1 MHIAI
6 DVRPLISPFKTGV
19 GEYGSELLKAILALD
34 TKNNYYLFSNSF
46 KEINLESLNII
57 NQNVKIV
64 STHWPNKLFNGLVAT
79 TNRPEIDKIINKNFN
94 IKLDRFFS
102 PNLNFTTISKNT
114 KFALTVH
121 DLSFEI
127 YPHFFSAKQRLW
139 HQLIKPKIQCE
150 RADVIC
156 TPSENTKR
164 DLINVFNIDSKKIR
178 TIYPGL
184 AQIFTDRKL
193 ATAENEVKKK
203 YQLPDNF
210 ILFLGTSEPRKNLLG
225 ILKAFEL
232 LPQNLDTHLVI
243 AGSPGWK
250 QRNIQHQLAN
260 SKFRNRIKILDYIT
274 NEDKPALYTLAK
286 LFVYPSFYEGF
297 GFPVL
302 EAMASGTPVVTSNRS
317 SLPEI
322 TGLNAYLIN
331 PHKINE
337 LALGMQTLLTDE
349 DTRNSLIKNGLEIAQ
364 KFSWEKAAQEWLETM
379 QIEYK

>member
-6 DVRPLISPFKTGV
+6 DLRPLISPFKTGI
-19 GEYGSELLKAILALD
+19 GEYGSELLKAILTLD
-34 TKNNYYLFSNSF
+34 QKNNYYLFSNSF
-46 KEINLESLNII
+46 KGIKLDLPGIAS
-57 NQNVKIV
+57 QNVKIV
-64 STHWPNKLFNGLVAT
+64 STHWPNKLFNSLAAMIH
-79 TNRPEIDKIINKNFN
+79 RPQIDKIINKKFN
-94 IKLDRFFS
+94 ITLDHFFS

-139 HQLIKPKIQCE
+139 HQLIKPKTQCM
-150 RADVIC
+150 RADVIY

-164 DLINVFNIDSKKIR
+164 DLINVYTIESQKIKV
-178 TIYPGL
+178 IYPGL
-184 AQIFTDRKL
+184 AKIFTDGEL
-193 ATAENEVKKK
+193 ATSTDEIKKK

-225 ILKAFEL
+225 ILKEFEL
-232 LPQNLDTHLVI
+232 LPQNLNTHLVI

-250 QRNIQHQLAN
+250 QHNIQHQLAS
-260 SKFRNRIKILDYIT
+260 SKLKNRIKILDYIP
-274 NEDKPALYTLAK
+274 NEDKPALYSLAK

-322 TGLNAYLIN
+322 TGLNAYLVN

-349 DTRNSLIKNGLEIAQ
+349 DTRNNLIKNSLGIAQ
-364 KFSWEKAAQEWLETM
+364 KFSWEKAAQEWFETL

>member
-6 DVRPLISPFKTGV
+6 DLRPLISPFKTGI
-19 GEYGSELLKAILALD
+19 GEYGSELLKAILTLD
-34 TKNNYYLFSNSF
+34 QKNNYYLFSNSF
-46 KEINLESLNII
+46 KDVKLDSLNSA
-57 NQNVKIV
+57 NQNAQIV
-64 STHWPNKLFNGLVAT
+64 SAHWPNKLFNGLVAT
-79 TNRPEIDKIINKNFN
+79 TNHPEIDKIINKKFN
-94 IKLDRFFS
+94 IKLDYFFS

-114 KFALTVH
+114 RFALTVH
-121 DLSFEI
+121 DLSFKI
-127 YPHFFSAKQRLW
+127 YPQFFSPKQRLW
-139 HQLIKPKIQCE
+139 HTLVKPKTQCT

-164 DLINVFNIDSKKIR
+164 DLINIFNIDAQKISV
-178 TIYPGL
+178 IYPGI
-184 AQIFTDRKL
+184 AQIFTDPTL
-193 ATAENEVKKK
+193 ATARDVVKKK

-210 ILFLGTSEPRKNLLG
+210 ILFLGTSEPRKNLQG
-225 ILKAFEL
+225 IIEAFEL
-232 LPQNLDTHLVI
+232 LPEDLNIHLIIV
-243 AGSPGWK
+243 GSPGWK
-250 QRNIQHQLAN
+250 QHNIQHRLAS
-260 SKFRNRIKILDYIT
+260 SKLKNRIKILDYIP
-274 NEDKPALYTLAK
+274 NEDKPALYSLAK

-322 TGLNAYLIN
+322 TGLNAYLVN

-364 KFSWEKAAQEWLETM
+364 KFSWEKAAQEWLETL